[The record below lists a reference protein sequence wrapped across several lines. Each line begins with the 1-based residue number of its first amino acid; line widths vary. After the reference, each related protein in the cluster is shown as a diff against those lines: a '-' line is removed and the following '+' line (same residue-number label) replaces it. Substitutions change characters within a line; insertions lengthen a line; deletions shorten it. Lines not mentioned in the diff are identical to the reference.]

1 MSRRRDVLRG
11 HHAQTP
17 GRSEKHRTSTEPK
30 VSRPVGPRKEEAGGS
45 LTWRREGD
53 TAQGG
58 VQGHVLETARA
69 KLDWV
74 PFSLVLPLRTAKRP
88 GTCIKH
94 AYTCFIQIKICMK
107 QRRL

>member
-1 MSRRRDVLRG
+1 MLRG

-17 GRSEKHRTSTEPK
+17 GSSEKHRTSTEPK
-30 VSRPVGPRKEEAGGS
+30 VSRPVGPRKEGAGGS
-45 LTWRREGD
+45 VTWRREAD
-53 TAQGG
+53 TAQGR

-69 KLDWV
+69 KLAWV
-74 PFSLVLPLRTAKRP
+74 PFALVLPIRAAKRP

-94 AYTCFIQIKICMK
+94 AYMCFIHIQICMR